1 MKTLK
6 ELLRELN
13 VSEDII
19 NSCTD
24 CELYSKDEL
33 SDLKIDYETRLHKSE
48 IDRIVETTLVSC
60 GAKNNLAVKA
70 LLNLEDAQLENGTVK
85 GLNEQLSKIKAE
97 NAYLFKTEH
106 TSTAGNHN
114 SFTSKD
120 FDTMSDEQYYSI
132 KYGKDN

>member
-6 ELLRELN
+6 ELLSELS

-24 CELYSKDEL
+24 CELYFKDEL
-33 SDLKIDYETRLHKSE
+33 SAIKEDYESKLTKSE
-48 IDRIVETTLVSC
+48 IDRIVETTLVSY

-70 LLNLEDAQLENGTVK
+70 LLKLEDAQLENGTVK
-85 GLNEQLSKIKAE
+85 GLNEQLGKIKAE
-97 NAYLFKTEH
+97 NGYLFKSEH
-106 TSTAGNHN
+106 TATAGNHN
-114 SFTSKD
+114 SFTSRD